1 MSGKLKLKKPD
12 MEAAPASPASQP
24 SPARFI
30 ADGDRRP
37 EKGKGQ
43 LCSFR
48 LPPAF
53 VAFLEEEAMRSGQT
67 KTMIL
72 KAALAGFSEA
82 DTNEKNKWYIEAV
95 KFV

>member
-1 MSGKLKLKKPD
+1 MTGKLKLKKPEL
-12 MEAAPASPASQP
+12 EAAPASPANQP
-24 SPARFI
+24 SQARFI
-30 ADGDRRP
+30 AEGDRRP

-53 VAFLEEEAMRSGQT
+53 VEFLEEEAMRSGQN
-67 KTMIL
+67 KTTIL

-82 DTNEKNKWYIEAV
+82 DTNEKNKWYIESA